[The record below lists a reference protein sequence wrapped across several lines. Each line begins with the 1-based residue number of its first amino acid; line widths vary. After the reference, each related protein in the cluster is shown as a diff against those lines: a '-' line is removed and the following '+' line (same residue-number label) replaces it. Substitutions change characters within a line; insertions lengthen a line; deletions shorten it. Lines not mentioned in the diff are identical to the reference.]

1 MPTSTRT
8 RARNYVA
15 MSPLLRK
22 GGVHQ
27 HSKTGARANI
37 RHEIQAEITDWQQ
50 DERLSTA
57 IYSQVE
63 PGDGLL

>member
-1 MPTSTRT
+1 
-8 RARNYVA
+8 

-57 IYSQVE
+57 NYSQVE